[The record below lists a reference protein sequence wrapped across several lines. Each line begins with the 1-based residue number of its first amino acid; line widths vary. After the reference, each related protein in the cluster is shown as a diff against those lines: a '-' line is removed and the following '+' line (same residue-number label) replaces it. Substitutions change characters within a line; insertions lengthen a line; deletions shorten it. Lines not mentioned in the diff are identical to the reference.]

1 MSIACINTQESTN
14 QMKENE
20 YNGKILTFLSIVVS
34 HFKNKIVNHKRV
46 KYTMDTN
53 SSFIKL
59 IDPRE
64 LNKELDTRHPLQ
76 RTTKLI

>member
-1 MSIACINTQESTN
+1 MSIEYINTQEPTN

-20 YNGKILTFLSIVVS
+20 YNGKIPTFLSIVVS
-34 HFKNKIVNHKRV
+34 HFKNKTVKRV

-59 IDPRE
+59 IDSRE
-64 LNKELDTRHPLQ
+64 LSLTLDIPCKAQ
-76 RTTKLI
+76 QN